1 MIEAMLQAERLLTMG
16 MLDQAE
22 NLYRRAADTD
32 PRNAMAVVGLSRV
45 ASERGDDLQAYKYAC
60 AALEIDPQNA
70 LALRLEARLS
80 EMLATRGEPVA
91 RPPWIAGQAAGR
103 QAPTGHADSTAPGA
117 AHTEAVAN
125 LGAVAERAAFTR
137 NPSMDDH
144 QRRMTHQQEAPE
156 RPTLEQPE
164 QVRDGEQVRDEE
176 SAGLRRS
183 WLRRLLGR

>member
-45 ASERGDDLQAYKYAC
+45 ASERGDDVQAYKYAC
-60 AALEIDPQNA
+60 AALEVDPQNA

-80 EMLATRGEPVA
+80 EMLAARGEAVE
-91 RPPWIAGQAAGR
+91 RPAWITGEAAGR
-103 QAPTGHADSTAPGA
+103 HAPAGHAGPIPPAAAPAEPGA
-117 AHTEAVAN
+117 D
-125 LGAVAERAAFTR
+125 LGALAERTTFTR

-144 QRRMTHQQEAPE
+144 QRRMADQQEAPE
-156 RPTLEQPE
+156 PATPQQVRDDE
-164 QVRDGEQVRDEE
+164 QVREEE
-176 SAGLRRS
+176 SAGPRRS
-183 WLRRLLGR
+183 WLRRVLGR

>member
-45 ASERGDDLQAYKYAC
+45 ASERGDDLQAYLHAC
-60 AALEIDPQNA
+60 AALEIDPQNG

-80 EMLATRGEPVA
+80 EMLAARGEAVE
-91 RPPWIAGQAAGR
+91 RPAWVTGEAAGR
-103 QAPTGHADSTAPGA
+103 HAPASDLSPVSPGLAPA
-117 AHTEAVAN
+117 EPESD
-125 LGAVAERAAFTR
+125 LGALAQRTTFTR

-144 QRRMTHQQEAPE
+144 QRRMAGQQAAPE
-156 RPTLEQPE
+156 PATPE
-164 QVRDGEQVRDEE
+164 QEPGVEQARDEE
-176 SAGLRRS
+176 SAPRS